1 MDAEHPTSPRHL
13 LGRVAA
19 TLLALL
25 VLYVLST
32 GPAIYVAFKLRL
44 DAKVVHR
51 FYAPFVWAIKDT
63 PLEKPFVRYNAWWL
77 RLAVG
82 HQDE

>member
-25 VLYVLST
+25 LLYPLSY
-32 GPAIYVAFKLRL
+32 GPAVYLEVKWGYDFRA
-44 DAKVVHR
+44 VER
-51 FYAPFVWAIKDT
+51 FYAPLVWATDDT
-63 PLEKPFVRYNAWWL
+63 PLATPMQTYICWWTK
-77 RLAVG
+77 RTGAVPTP
-82 HQDE
+82 

>member
-25 VLYVLST
+25 LLYPLSA
-32 GPAIYVAFKLRL
+32 GPAVYVAIKLGFDLRPV
-44 DAKVVHR
+44 DR
-51 FYAPFVWAIKDT
+51 FYAPLAWAIDDT
-63 PLEKPFVRYNAWWL
+63 PLAPPMQTYIFWWVN
-77 RLAVG
+77 RTGVVPTP
-82 HQDE
+82 